1 MSVPPPPVPPPTSK
15 KNYTKAPQELIHEFW
30 DRYFTKKPG
39 KVTRIFPRSLY
50 SSILPLSLEDGQPAR
65 SARNAAESYEAA
77 AKECREKVQRIIK
90 ECHRTNEK
98 FTDPDFD
105 IEWDLEDNCLNG
117 LIRWEWDDEDDDT
130 GNPVSADSF
139 KRSLDTLA
147 ESNALGA
154 NGTVALDPGVVR
166 GYIADDPWAALFG
179 GAFATKGQA
188 ITKGA
193 SPQTQQA
200 VAAAAAQ
207 KGVLPHGRNAPR
219 HHTDPRNNSK
229 STKKG
234 GVQCGEWY
242 NPGSKHRLDWIFS
255 SPQWTI
261 DGYSSSDIKQ
271 GSNGD
276 CWWLAAVATITHRK
290 DLMEKVCVIRD
301 EEVGVYGFVFYRDG
315 EWISTVV
322 DDNLYLKYPDFDY
335 YGDRYDSTGK
345 LAREYR
351 KRYQTG
357 SEALYFAQCE
367 DQNETWLPILEKAYA
382 KVHGDYE
389 AISGGWSGE
398 AVEDMTG
405 GVTTTVAANRVLKK
419 DKLWKELVNADG
431 EFVFAL
437 SAIGTGWDSYKG
449 GLALGHAYS
458 ILKATEEVDEEGKKV
473 RLVKIRNPWGQR
485 SSDGVGEWNGPWSD
499 GSKEWTPYWFK
510 KLNHTFGDDGV
521 FWMSYADMLE
531 TFLFIH
537 RTRLFDERWTV
548 VQQWTSVSVG
558 WVAGYLNQKFVIDVK
573 KAGTVVVVL
582 SQLDERYFQGFEG
595 QYDFSLHFLLK
606 KEGGKD
612 EEHICRVRPV
622 HQWENRSVSC
632 EVDLEP
638 GRYEVLPKVTAER
651 YEWRHQVEDVVK
663 KWADKNPS
671 KLRQVG
677 MQYDLAHAKGGIPD
691 EDDLLLKKKDDAK
704 KKAEAKKLREK
715 EKAKRKKEKERAKKR
730 KEKEKRKKAAAAE
743 VTVKVPEGGET
754 TVNVKS
760 SVEKTD
766 KDKKEE
772 EDDKFEDAVEKK
784 EEDVAGGGGGGG
796 GGKVEEK
803 KPETAAPKT
812 SVSTG
817 SSSSST
823 PAPPKEGQKEEKKDD
838 DVAKKEDTL
847 AIRPAPGTTTT
858 AAAATEEKEVKPDDK
873 KPEQEE
879 KKKEEEG
886 EEESDS
892 DYESETDEEEEKEK
906 EEEEKRQKEEEE
918 ARKLAEDEESPSI
931 PWNAVAVLGLR
942 VYAQDSGVSV
952 HLAKP
957 KNDEEGASLVID
969 SQAVGATM

>member
-1 MSVPPPPVPPPTSK
+1 MSLWTFPLFLFIGLSS
-15 KNYTKAPQELIHEFW
+15 PQELIHEFW

-65 SARNAAESYEAA
+65 SARNAAESYETA
-77 AKECREKVQRIIK
+77 AKECREKVQRIIR

-105 IEWDLEDNCLNG
+105 IEWDLDDNCLNG
-117 LIRWEWDDEDDDT
+117 LVRFDWDDYDCCDDT
-130 GNPVSADSF
+130 GNAVSADRF
-139 KRSLDTLA
+139 KRSLDTLV
-147 ESNALGA
+147 ESNALGSS
-154 NGTVALDPGVVR
+154 GTVPLDPGVVR

-179 GAFATKGQA
+179 SFATKGGGQGA
-188 ITKGA
+188 AVTKGSA
-193 SPQTQQA
+193 AGQSGQGQAQQQQ
-200 VAAAAAQ
+200 AAQ
-207 KGVLPHGRNAPR
+207 KGVLPHGKNAPR
-219 HHTDPRNNSK
+219 HHIDPRSGNK
-229 STKKG
+229 STKSKN
-234 GVQCGEWY
+234 GVKAGEWY

-405 GVTTTVAANRVLKK
+405 GVTTTVASNRVLKK

-431 EFVFAL
+431 EF
-437 SAIGTGWDSYKG
+437 
-449 GLALGHAYS
+449 
-458 ILKATEEVDEEGKKV
+458 ATEEVDEDGKKV

-485 SSDGVGEWNGPWSD
+485 SSDGIGEWNGPWSD

-521 FWMSYADMLE
+521 FWMSYSDMLE

-537 RTRLFDERWTV
+537 RTRLFDEKWTV

-558 WVAGYLNQKFVIDVK
+558 WVAGYLNQKFVIEVK

-582 SQLDERYFQGFEG
+582 AQLDERYFQGFEG
-595 QYDFSLHFLLK
+595 QYDFSLHFLLQR
-606 KEGGKD
+606 EGVTD
-612 EEHICRVRPV
+612 EHICRVRPV

-651 YEWRHQVEDVVK
+651 VDWFGREQVEDVVK
-663 KWADKNPS
+663 KWADKNPA

-691 EDDLLLKKKDDAK
+691 EDDIIVKKKEQAK
-704 KKAEAKKLREK
+704 KKEEDKKRKEK
-715 EKAKRKKEKERAKKR
+715 EKAKRKKERERAKKR
-730 KEKEKRKKAAAAE
+730 KEKEKAKKEKAAAAE

-760 SVEKTD
+760 SSAEK
-766 KDKKEE
+766 KDDGEKKEE
-772 EDDKFEDAVEKK
+772 EEKFEDAVEKK
-784 EEDVAGGGGGGG
+784 EDTAAPAKE
-796 GGKVEEK
+796 EEK
-803 KPETAAPKT
+803 KTESAPKGLA
-812 SVSTG
+812 TG
-817 SSSSST
+817 SGTS
-823 PAPPKEGQKEEKKDD
+823 PAAPPKEGQKEEKKEGD
-838 DVAKKEDTL
+838 KKEETTL
-847 AIRPAPGTTTT
+847 AIRPAPGSN
-858 AAAATEEKEVKPDDK
+858 APAGG
-873 KPEQEE
+873 EE
-879 KKKEEEG
+879 KKDDGKPAEEKKPKEEDDDD
-886 EEESDS
+886 SDS
-892 DYESETDEEEEKEK
+892 DYESETDEEEEREK

-918 ARKLAEDEESPSI
+918 ARKLAEDEESPKI

-942 VYAQDSGVSV
+942 VYAQDSGVTV
-952 HLAKP
+952 HLAKTGS
-957 KNDEEGASLVID
+957 DEEGASLVID
-969 SQAVGATM
+969 NKAVGATM

>member
-1 MSVPPPPVPPPTSK
+1 MSIPAPLPLPSTSK

-105 IEWDLEDNCLNG
+105 IEWDLQDNCLNG
-117 LIRWEWDDEDDDT
+117 LVRFEWDDWDCDDA
-130 GNPVSADSF
+130 GNAVSADRF

-147 ESNALGA
+147 ESNALGSS
-154 NGTVALDPGVVR
+154 GTIPLDPGVVR

-179 GAFATKGQA
+179 SFATKGQPV
-188 ITKGA
+188 TKGSA
-193 SPQTQQA
+193 GQAQGQSQQQQA
-200 VAAAAAQ
+200 AQ
-207 KGVLPHGRNAPR
+207 LGVVLPRGKDAPR
-219 HHTDPRNNSK
+219 HHADPRAK
-229 STKKG
+229 SSSSPSKG
-234 GVQCGEWY
+234 GVKAGERY

-261 DGYSSSDIKQ
+261 EGYSSSDIKQ

-276 CWWLAAVATITHRK
+276 CWWLAAVATIAHRK
-290 DLMEKVCVIRD
+290 DLMDKVCVCRD

-322 DDNLYLKYPDFDY
+322 DDNLYLEHPDFDY

-351 KRYQTG
+351 KRHQTG

-367 DQNETWLPILEKAYA
+367 DQNETWLPMLEKAYA
-382 KVHGDYE
+382 KIHGDYE

-458 ILKATEEVDEEGKKV
+458 ILKATEEVDEDGKKV

-485 SSDGVGEWNGPWSD
+485 SYDGIGEWNGPWSD

-521 FWMSYADMLE
+521 FWMSYSDMLE

-537 RTRLFDERWTV
+537 RTRIFDEKWTV
-548 VQQWTSVSVG
+548 VQQWTSVNVG

-606 KEGGKD
+606 KEGQRD

-632 EVDLEP
+632 EVELEV

-651 YEWRHQVEDVVK
+651 VDWFGREQVEDVVK
-663 KWADKNPS
+663 KWADKNPA

-691 EDDLLLKKKDDAK
+691 EDDLLLKKKEEAK
-704 KKAEAKKLREK
+704 KKEENKKRKEK
-715 EKAKRKKEKERAKKR
+715 EKAKRKKERKQAKKRKQKERAKK
-730 KEKEKRKKAAAAE
+730 AAAAAK
-743 VTVKVPEGGET
+743 VTVEIPEGGET

-760 SVEKTD
+760 AEK
-766 KDKKEE
+766 KDDERKEE
-772 EDDKFEDAVEKK
+772 EEKK
-784 EEDVAGGGGGGG
+784 ADAQAED
-796 GGKVEEK
+796 K
-803 KPETAAPKT
+803 KTEAPRG
-812 SVSTG
+812 VSTG
-817 SSSSST
+817 SSSST
-823 PAPPKEGQKEEKKDD
+823 PAPSKEGQKEEPKKDD
-838 DVAKKEDTL
+838 KKEDTAL
-847 AIRPAPGTTTT
+847 AIRPAPTP
-858 AAAATEEKEVKPDDK
+858 AAEEKEVKA
-873 KPEQEE
+873 EE
-879 KKKEEEG
+879 KEEDEEED
-886 EEESDS
+886 SDS
-892 DYESETDEEEEKEK
+892 DYESETDEEEEKDK

-918 ARKLAEDEESPSI
+918 ARKLAEDEESPKV

-952 HLAKP
+952 HLAQP
-957 KNDEEGASLVID
+957 KSDEEGASLVVD
-969 SQAVGATM
+969 GQAVGATM

>member
-1 MSVPPPPVPPPTSK
+1 MSTPPPPIPPLTTK

-117 LIRWEWDDEDDDT
+117 LVRFDWDDWDTDDT
-130 GNPVSADSF
+130 GNAVSADRF

-147 ESNALGA
+147 ESNALGPG
-154 NGTVALDPGVVR
+154 GTVALDPGVVR

-179 GAFATKGQA
+179 AWGTKGQPV
-188 ITKGA
+188 TKGA
-193 SPQTQQA
+193 TPQAQQ
-200 VAAAAAQ
+200 AAAAQ
-207 KGVLPHGRNAPR
+207 KGVLPHGKNSPR
-219 HHTDPRNNSK
+219 HHTDPRANPK
-229 STKKG
+229 STRSKN

-242 NPGSKHRLDWIFS
+242 NPGSKHRLDWVFS

-290 DLMEKVCVIRD
+290 DLMDRVCVVRD

-322 DDNLYLKYPDFDY
+322 DDNLYLQYPDFDY

-405 GVTTTVAANRVLKK
+405 GVTTTVAANRVLRK

-458 ILKATEEVDEEGKKV
+458 ILKATEEVGEDGKKV

-485 SSDGVGEWNGPWSD
+485 RSDGVGEWNGPWSD

-537 RTRLFDERWTV
+537 RTRLFDEKWTV

-558 WVAGYLNQKFVIDVK
+558 WVAGYLDQKFVIEVK

-595 QYDFSLHFLLK
+595 QYNFSLHFLLK

-612 EEHICRVRPV
+612 EQHICRVRPV
-622 HQWENRSVSC
+622 HQWESRSVSC
-632 EVDLEP
+632 EADLEP

-651 YEWRHQVEDVVK
+651 CDWRDQVQDVVK

-691 EDDLLLKKKDDAK
+691 EDDLILKKKEEAK
-704 KKAEAKKLREK
+704 RKAEAKKLKAK
-715 EKAKRKKEKERAKKR
+715 EKAKRKKEREKAKKR
-730 KEKEKRKKAAAAE
+730 KEKEKKKKAAAAK

-754 TVNVKS
+754 TVNVKAG
-760 SVEKTD
+760 EKKEDT
-766 KDKKEE
+766 DKKEE
-772 EDDKFEDAVEKK
+772 SEKSEDAVEKK
-784 EEDVAGGGGGGG
+784 EDAAVAPTT
-796 GGKVEEK
+796 KAEEK
-803 KPETAAPKT
+803 KTEAPKT
-812 SVSTG
+812 ISTA
-817 SSSSST
+817 SSSAL
-823 PAPPKEGQKEEKKDD
+823 APPKEGQKEEKKDD
-838 DVAKKEDTL
+838 GKKEETL
-847 AIRPAPGTTTT
+847 AIRPAPATTTT
-858 AAAATEEKEVKPDDK
+858 TTPAAEEKEAKPDENK
-873 KPEQEE
+873 AKE
-879 KKKEEEG
+879 KKKEEE
-886 EEESDS
+886 EDDSESE
-892 DYESETDEEEEKEK
+892 YESETDSEEEKEK
-906 EEEEKRQKEEEE
+906 EEEEQRQKEEEE
-918 ARKLAEDEESPSI
+918 ARKLAEDENSPSI

-942 VYAQDSGVSV
+942 VYAQDAGVSV

>member
-1 MSVPPPPVPPPTSK
+1 MSTPAPPLPSSTSK

-30 DRYFTKKPG
+30 DRYFTKRPG

-117 LIRWEWDDEDDDT
+117 LVRFDWDDYDCDDT
-130 GNPVSADSF
+130 GNAVSADRF
-139 KRSLDTLA
+139 KRSLDTLV
-147 ESNALGA
+147 ESNALGS
-154 NGTVALDPGVVR
+154 NGTVPLDPGVVR

-179 GAFATKGQA
+179 SFATKGQA
-188 ITKGA
+188 VTKGSA
-193 SPQTQQA
+193 GPGQGQPQQQL
-200 VAAAAAQ
+200 AAAQ
-207 KGVLPHGRNAPR
+207 KGGLPHGKNAPR
-219 HHTDPRNNSK
+219 HHTDPRANTRGN
-229 STKKG
+229 KG
-234 GVQCGEWY
+234 VKAGEWY
-242 NPGSKHRLDWIFS
+242 NPGSKHRLDWVFS

-290 DLMEKVCVIRD
+290 DLMEKVCVCRD

-405 GVTTTVAANRVLKK
+405 GVTTTVASNRVLKK
-419 DKLWKELVNADG
+419 DKLWKELVNAEG

-458 ILKATEEVDEEGKKV
+458 ILRATEEVDEDGKKV

-485 SSDGVGEWNGPWSD
+485 SSDGIGEWNGPWSD

-521 FWMSYADMLE
+521 FWMSYSDMLE

-558 WVAGYLNQKFVIDVK
+558 WVAGYLNQKFAIEVQ

-606 KEGGKD
+606 REGGKE

-632 EVDLEP
+632 EVELEP

-651 YEWRHQVEDVVK
+651 VDWFGREQVEDVVK
-663 KWADKNPS
+663 KWADKNPA

-691 EDDLLLKKKDDAK
+691 EDDLLLKKKEEAK
-704 KKAEAKKLREK
+704 KKEENKKRKEK
-715 EKAKRKKEKERAKKR
+715 EKAKRKKERERAKKR
-730 KEKEKRKKAAAAE
+730 REKEKAKKAAAAE

-760 SVEKTD
+760 AEKKD
-766 KDKKEE
+766 GDKKEE
-772 EDDKFEDAVEKK
+772 EEKFEDAVEKK
-784 EEDVAGGGGGGG
+784 EDAAAVAVAKG
-796 GGKVEEK
+796 EEK
-803 KPETAAPKT
+803 KAETPKG
-812 SVSTG
+812 VSTG
-817 SSSSST
+817 SGSGSGA
-823 PAPPKEGQKEEKKDD
+823 PAPPKEGQKDEKKDE
-838 DVAKKEDTL
+838 KKEEGL
-847 AIRPAPGTTTT
+847 AIRPAP
-858 AAAATEEKEVKPDDK
+858 AAPVAEEKEVQ
-873 KPEQEE
+873 PED
-879 KKKEEEG
+879 KKEEEKKA
-886 EEESDS
+886 EEEEEDEDS

-906 EEEEKRQKEEEE
+906 EEEEKRLKEEEE
-918 ARKLAEDEESPSI
+918 ARKLAEDEDSPKV

-942 VYAQDSGVSV
+942 VYAQDSGVTV

-957 KNDEEGASLVID
+957 KSDEEGASLVID